1 MFNLLEHPVRPAGQ
15 SADLPG
21 VLAGQQQRI
30 DQQFRRTLSAAGE
43 DRHTAFGELA
53 WLIAVHETIEE
64 EVVHPIT
71 RHLEPAEHLAEHL
84 LDEERRISEA
94 LDDIVRVDA
103 AAGLGEVD
111 GLVVLHQMLTT
122 HIRRELHE
130 EFPRLRLAVA
140 AGELQDLGDVI
151 RVAQA
156 RATVESP
163 VRPGVP
169 QASLQVRDVLRP
181 TWQQVSA

>member
-1 MFNLLEHPVRPAGQ
+1 MFNLMEHPVPAG
-15 SADLPG
+15 DLPG
-21 VLAGQQQRI
+21 MLAGQQQRI
-30 DQQFRRTLSAAGE
+30 DRQFRWTLSAAGE

-64 EVVHPIT
+64 EIVHPIT

-94 LDDIVRVDA
+94 LDDMVRVDA

-111 GLVVLHQMLTT
+111 GLAVLHQMLTT

-140 AGELQDLGDVI
+140 AGELQDLGDVV

-156 RATVESP
+156 RAAAESP

-181 TWQQVSA
+181 TWQQVYA

>member
-1 MFNLLEHPVRPAGQ
+1 MVNLLDHPVQP
-15 SADLPG
+15 ADLPG
-21 VLAGQQQRI
+21 LLAGQQQRI
-30 DQQFRRTLSAAGE
+30 ERQFRRTLSAAGE

-53 WLIAVHETIEE
+53 WLISVHETIEE
-64 EVVHPIT
+64 EVTHPIT
-71 RHLEPAEHLAEHL
+71 RHLDPAEHLAEHL

-94 LDDIVRVDA
+94 LDDMVRVDA
-103 AAGLGEVD
+103 AAGLGDVD
-111 GLVVLHQMLTT
+111 GLMVLHRMLSM
-122 HIRRELHE
+122 HMRHELRE

-140 AGELQDLGDVI
+140 AGELQDLGDLV
-151 RVAQA
+151 RVAQV
-156 RATVESP
+156 RAVAESP